1 MNHSHGS
8 CQQPINPRC
17 RHYHTEAIVPL
28 MGKQHTQLEEKALSC
43 SLNYSK
49 YTMPTKYMHSLL
61 LSHWYHIWKS
71 AQVEVFSLRAQ
82 LLYNAFVKECTHPQ
96 FFWSAYKVNEVR
108 LVRWWVLIQVILTLY
123 ADKKTLTPKL
133 AKKVPEFLE
142 ALHISEELFLPA
154 WALKFPMS
162 NFLKCN
168 LTWVLCCCDSQ
179 CECG

>member
-1 MNHSHGS
+1 MGAASSKLTPGADITIQKQLYPWLVNSIHNWRKKHFLVHLIIPNIP
-8 CQQPINPRC
+8 CQQSTCIDYCLVIATIYGKVLKFRC
-17 RHYHTEAIVPL
+17 FI
-28 MGKQHTQLEEKALSC
+28 M
-43 SLNYSK
+43 
-49 YTMPTKYMHSLL
+49 
-61 LSHWYHIWKS
+61 
-71 AQVEVFSLRAQ
+71 
-82 LLYNAFVKECTHPQ
+82 CTASIQYLCQRVHPSSI
-96 FFWSAYKVNEVR
+96 FLSAYKVNEVR
-108 LVRWWVLIQVILTLY
+108 LVWWWVLIQVILTLY

-133 AKKVPEFLE
+133 AKKVPEFWE

>member
-1 MNHSHGS
+1 MGAASSQLTPGADITIQKQLYPWLVNSIHNWRKKHFLVHLIIPNIP
-8 CQQPINPRC
+8 CQQSTCIAYCLVIDTIYGKVLKLRC
-17 RHYHTEAIVPL
+17 FHYV
-28 MGKQHTQLEEKALSC
+28 
-43 SLNYSK
+43 
-49 YTMPTKYMHSLL
+49 HS
-61 LSHWYHIWKS
+61 
-71 AQVEVFSLRAQ
+71 
-82 LLYNAFVKECTHPQ
+82 NAFVKECTHPQ
-96 FFWSAYKVNEVR
+96 FFLSAYKVNEVR
-108 LVRWWVLIQVILTLY
+108 LVWWWVLIQVILTLY

-133 AKKVPEFLE
+133 AKKVPEYLE